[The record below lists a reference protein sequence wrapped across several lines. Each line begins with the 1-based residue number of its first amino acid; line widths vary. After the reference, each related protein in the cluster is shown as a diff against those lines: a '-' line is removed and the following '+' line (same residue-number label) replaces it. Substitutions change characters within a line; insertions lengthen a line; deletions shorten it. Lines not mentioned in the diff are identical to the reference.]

1 MTPETFTGIP
11 ESLVGVNLD
20 ARAAATAAPV
30 RSGCPD
36 TGAAEITL
44 PFSSITIC
52 TFTWPDACA
61 LRAIAGYGGCT
72 KRTAFPFNTPP
83 EIGAFGGVGFGG
95 GGGGASATSTFEGAE
110 MILPVPE

>member
-1 MTPETFTGIP
+1 MP
-11 ESLVGVNLD
+11 ESLVGVNFD

-61 LRAIAGYGGCT
+61 LRAIAGYGGFT
-72 KRTAFPFNTPP
+72 KRTAFSFNTPP
-83 EIGAFGGVGFGG
+83 GNCALGGGGFCG
-95 GGGGASATSTFEGAE
+95 GGGGASSTPTLSGGGNVLAVAAAAATAGQ
-110 MILPVPE
+110 